1 MIKYLKGIGIMLSFI
16 FAAVVFA
23 FRAGGKNERANQNQQ
38 ILNNVKTARKIEE
51 DNSNLST
58 DELIDKL

>member
-16 FAAVVFA
+16 FAAIVFA

-38 ILNNVKTARKIEE
+38 ILDNVKTARQVEE
-51 DNSNLST
+51 SSSNLT
-58 DELIDKL
+58 TKQLIDRL